1 MRDKK
6 VTPWQVGASFIGT
19 VIGAGFATG
28 QEIMQFFTSF
38 GVLGMFTLVLSGVL
52 FSYVTYKIFYISTGL
67 NTSNYKDFI
76 YKLCGNKLGLA
87 YDFMIT
93 LFLFLGTSI
102 MFSGSGAI
110 FEENLGIPRIIGI
123 LVIAVCTLLIVL
135 QSLNGI
141 LKINSIIVPILLSVT
156 IMVLIRVMAGGST
169 ADIAAR
175 AVEIKPSPIKSIF
188 YLLFYCS
195 YNMILSLGLLTAFS
209 KDKKDLK
216 ILRRGAAIGGMGL
229 MLLSAALNICLLSN
243 SPEIFTRS
251 IPMLYIVRNYG
262 PAIQYSL
269 MLCIWCA
276 VFSTA
281 IANVFSLSGRLTRKH
296 PKFYTLANLLIVVI
310 CIPMA
315 MMDFKSLISFFY
327 PLFGA
332 LSIYLVI
339 CVLWVYREL
348 RQGTFQGRAAE
359 RGIRDLN
366 I

>member
-38 GVLGMFTLVLSGVL
+38 GLIGIFTLLLSGFI
-52 FSYVTYKIFYISTGL
+52 FSYVTYMIFYISTNL
-67 NTSNYKDFI
+67 NTGNYKDFI
-76 YKLCGNKLGLA
+76 YRLCGSKLGFA
-87 YDFMIT
+87 YDIAIT

-123 LVIAVCTLLIVL
+123 LVIAVLTLIVVL
-135 QSLNGI
+135 QSLGGI
-141 LKINSIIVPILLSVT
+141 LKINSVIVPILLTVT
-156 IMVLIRVMAGGST
+156 IVVLIRVLASSS
-169 ADIAAR
+169 ALDIMSKAL
-175 AVEIKPSPIKSIF
+175 EIKASPGKSIF

-209 KDKKDLK
+209 KDKKDLS
-216 ILRRGAAIGGMGL
+216 ILWKGAAIGGIGL
-229 MLLSAALNICLLSN
+229 MLLSAALNISLLSN
-243 SPEIFTRS
+243 SPEIFSRS
-251 IPMLYIVRNYG
+251 IPMLFIAKGYG
-262 PAIQYSL
+262 STIKYSL

-296 PKFYTLANLLIVVI
+296 PRFYTVANLLTIIV

-315 MMDFKSLISFFY
+315 LMDFKSLISFFY

-339 CVLWVYREL
+339 RILHVYYEL
-348 RQGTFQGRAAE
+348 RHKKAPHF
-359 RGIRDLN
+359 
-366 I
+366 